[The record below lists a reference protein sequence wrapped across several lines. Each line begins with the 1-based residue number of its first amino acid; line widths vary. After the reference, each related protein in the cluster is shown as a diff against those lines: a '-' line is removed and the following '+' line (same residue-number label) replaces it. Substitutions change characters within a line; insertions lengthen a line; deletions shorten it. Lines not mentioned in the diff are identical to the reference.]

1 MSSFTTRLEV
11 SPMPDGRRWKL
22 IRTFSYDVGRKG
34 SGVTIKVPAGFI
46 TDFASS
52 PPAVWWLIPPWGK
65 YGKAAI
71 IHDYLYQNHRYR
83 SQAQRMSSPLIKLPV
98 TRKYADDIFREAMI
112 VLGVA
117 PWRCSLMYWGVRAFG
132 WLAWK

>member
-1 MSSFTTRLEV
+1 
-11 SPMPDGRRWKL
+11 MPDGRRWKL
-22 IRTFSYDVGRKG
+22 IRTFIYEVGRKG
-34 SGVTIKVPAGFI
+34 SGVAIKVPAGFV

-52 PPAVWWLIPPWGK
+52 PPPIWWLIPPWGV

-71 IHDYLYQNHRYR
+71 LHDYLYQNHHICR
-83 SQAQRMSSPLIKLPV
+83 QAGRLQRV
-98 TRKYADDIFREAMI
+98 TREYADDIFREAMI

-117 PWRCSLMYWGVRAFG
+117 PWRVSLMYYGVRAFG